1 MKSAACRRVV
11 GESRSRAKPDPRFCI
26 FKKVK
31 IESVQYIQFHTLF
44 YGGKGG
50 TPKKVSCLLLLR
62 KTYNDGGGIR
72 CACIHS
78 CCGVLLSLP

>member
-1 MKSAACRRVV
+1 MKPAACRRVV

-31 IESVQYIQFHTLF
+31 IESVQYIQFHALF

-50 TPKKVSCLLLLR
+50 GHAQKVSCAFLWR
-62 KTYNDGGGIR
+62 KR
-72 CACIHS
+72 AMM
-78 CCGVLLSLP
+78 VAE

>member
-1 MKSAACRRVV
+1 MKPAACRRVV

-31 IESVQYIQFHTLF
+31 IESVQYIQFHALF

-50 TPKKVSCLLLLR
+50 TPKKYPVRSC
-62 KTYNDGGGIR
+62 GGN
-72 CACIHS
+72 
-78 CCGVLLSLP
+78 VQ